1 MQDIHI
7 SIFRNVH
14 MILFEERKGRMKGS
28 PSPKGYELILQFLFY
43 MIYDCISL
51 YKTEILI
58 FQTT

>member
-43 MIYDCISL
+43 MIYDFISL
-51 YKTEILI
+51 YKTEI
-58 FQTT
+58 